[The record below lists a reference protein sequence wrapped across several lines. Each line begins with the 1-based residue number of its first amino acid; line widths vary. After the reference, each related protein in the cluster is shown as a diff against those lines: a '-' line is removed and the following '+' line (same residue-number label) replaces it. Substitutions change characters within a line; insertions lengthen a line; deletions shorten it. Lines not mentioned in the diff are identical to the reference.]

1 MAHRQFAERCKKP
14 VRPVNQIEI
23 AGFKSIREAKL
34 DLKELNVF
42 IGPNGAGKSNFI
54 GVFKLLNR
62 IIEQNLGVYVGEQ
75 GWANSILHFGRKR
88 TQKLS
93 LQLEFA
99 DGKNSYG
106 CTLAPSADD
115 NLFFEE
121 EWCGY
126 SGQFRTGHVSENY
139 RIPLGRGHKETKL
152 LEEAESHP
160 SGIAKYV
167 RDDFRSW
174 CLYHFHDTSPNA
186 GVKQPGELSNNRF
199 LRDDASNLAAFLY
212 QLQQTQKSNFDNI
225 VGAVRMVAPFFENFV
240 LAPSKL
246 NPDKIR
252 LEWKE
257 KGSDEYFNASALSDG
272 TLRFICLATL
282 LLQPSLPSAVLI
294 DEPELGLHPAA
305 ITLLAELLR
314 STSKR
319 SQVIV
324 STQSVTL
331 VNQLAPEE
339 VVVVEHKDETSS
351 FQRLAE
357 DQLKDWIGDYGLGEL
372 WEKNLVGGRP

>member
-1 MAHRQFAERCKKP
+1 M
-14 VRPVNQIEI
+14 
-23 AGFKSIREAKL
+23 L
-34 DLKELNVF
+34 
-42 IGPNGAGKSNFI
+42 
-54 GVFKLLNR
+54 
-62 IIEQNLGVYVGEQ
+62 
-75 GWANSILHFGRKR
+75 
-88 TQKLS
+88 
-93 LQLEFA
+93 
-99 DGKNSYG
+99 
-106 CTLAPSADD
+106 
-115 NLFFEE
+115 
-121 EWCGY
+121 
-126 SGQFRTGHVSENY
+126 
-139 RIPLGRGHKETKL
+139 
-152 LEEAESHP
+152 
-160 SGIAKYV
+160 
-167 RDDFRSW
+167 FRS
-174 CLYHFHDTSPNA
+174 
-186 GVKQPGELSNNRF
+186 
-199 LRDDASNLAAFLY
+199 
-212 QLQQTQKSNFDNI
+212 
-225 VGAVRMVAPFFENFV
+225 PFFENFV

-246 NPDKIR
+246 NPEKIR

-314 STSKR
+314 STSKC

-339 VVVVEHKDETSS
+339 VVVVEHKDDTSS

-357 DQLKDWIGDYGLGEL
+357 EQLKDWVGDYGLGEL

>member
-1 MAHRQFAERCKKP
+1 M
-14 VRPVNQIEI
+14 RPVNQIEI

-34 DLKELNVF
+34 DLKPLNVF

-54 GVFKLLNR
+54 GVFKLLHR
-62 IIEQNLGVYVGEQ
+62 IVEQKLGVYVGEQ
-75 GWANSILHFGRKR
+75 GGANSLLHFGRKR
-88 TQKLS
+88 TQKIS
-93 LQLEFA
+93 LRLHFA
-99 DGKNSYG
+99 DGRNSYG
-106 CTLAPSADD
+106 CVLKPNAED
-115 NLFFEE
+115 NLFFQD
-121 EWCGY
+121 EWCAY
-126 SGQFRTGHVSENY
+126 SGTFTRSGYKASDYTIKLATG
-139 RIPLGRGHKETKL
+139 GRETKL
-152 LEEAESHP
+152 LQEAETHKG
-160 SGIAKYV
+160 GIAAHV

-174 CLYHFHDTSPNA
+174 RLYHFHDTSASA
-186 GVKQPGELSNNRF
+186 GVKQTGDLSDNRY

-212 QLQQTQKSNFDNI
+212 QLQQTEKANYNNI
-225 VGAVRMVAPFFENFV
+225 VGAVRRVAPFFENFV

-246 NPDKIR
+246 NPEKIR

-257 KGSDEYFNASALSDG
+257 MGSDEYFNASALSDG
-272 TLRFICLATL
+272 TLRFTCLATL

-331 VNQLAPEE
+331 VNQLAPDE
-339 VVVVEHKDETSS
+339 VVVVEHHDNTSS
-351 FQRLAE
+351 FQRLDE
-357 DQLKDWIGDYGLGEL
+357 EQLKDWIGDYGLGEL

>member
-1 MAHRQFAERCKKP
+1 M
-14 VRPVNQIEI
+14 RPVNQIEI

-34 DLKELNVF
+34 ELKPLNVF

-54 GVFKLLNR
+54 GVFKLLHR
-62 IIEQNLGVYVGEQ
+62 IIDQKLGVYVAEQ
-75 GWANSILHFGRKR
+75 GGANSLLHFGRKR

-93 LQLEFA
+93 LKLDFA
-99 DGKNSYG
+99 NGKNRYG
-106 CTLAPSADD
+106 CTLAPSAEDS
-115 NLFFEE
+115 LFFED

-126 SGQFRTGHVSENY
+126 SGEFRRTGHASEDY
-139 RIPLGRGHKETKL
+139 RVPLGRGHKETKL
-152 LEEAESHP
+152 LEEAEGHRG
-160 SGIAKYV
+160 GIAEYV

-174 CLYHFHDTSPNA
+174 RLYHFHDTSPSA
-186 GVKQPGELSNNRF
+186 GVKQTGELSNNRF

-212 QLQQTQKSNFDNI
+212 QLQQTQKANYDNI

-282 LLQPSLPSAVLI
+282 LLQPTLPSAVLI

-314 STSKR
+314 STSKC

-339 VVVVEHKDETSS
+339 VVVVEHKDDTSS

-357 DQLKDWIGDYGLGEL
+357 EQLKDWVGDYGLGEW

>member
-1 MAHRQFAERCKKP
+1 

-23 AGFKSIREAKL
+23 AGFKSIRDAKL
-34 DLKELNVF
+34 DLKPLNVF

-54 GVFKLLNR
+54 GVFKLLHR
-62 IIEQNLGVYVGEQ
+62 IIEQKLAVYVGEL
-75 GWANSILHFGRKR
+75 GGANSLLHFGRKR
-88 TQKLS
+88 TQNIQIKL
-93 LQLEFA
+93 QFA
-99 DGKNSYG
+99 NGHNSYG
-106 CTLAPSADD
+106 CILSPNAEDS
-115 NLFFEE
+115 LFFQD
-121 EWCGY
+121 EWCAFTGTFPRSGY
-126 SGQFRTGHVSENY
+126 QTSDY
-139 RIPLGRGHKETKL
+139 RVQLSLGGRETRL
-152 LEEAESHP
+152 LEEAEHHHG
-160 SGIAKYV
+160 GIAAHV

-174 CLYHFHDTSPNA
+174 RLYHFHDTSPSA
-186 GVKQPGELSNNRF
+186 GAKQTGELADNRF

-225 VGAVRMVAPFFENFV
+225 VGAVRMVAPFFEDFA

-257 KGSDEYFNASALSDG
+257 RGSDEYFNASALSDG

-314 STSKR
+314 STSRR
-319 SQVIV
+319 SQAIV

-339 VVVVEHKDETSS
+339 IVVVEHKDGTSS

>member
-1 MAHRQFAERCKKP
+1 M
-14 VRPVNQIEI
+14 RPVNQIEI

-34 DLKELNVF
+34 DLKQLNVF

-54 GVFKLLNR
+54 GIFKLLHR
-62 IIEQNLGVYVGEQ
+62 IIEQKLGIYVGEQ
-75 GWANSILHFGRKR
+75 GGANSLLHFGRKR
-88 TQKLS
+88 TQKIS
-93 LQLEFA
+93 LRFQFA
-99 DGKNSYG
+99 GGSNSYG
-106 CTLAPSADD
+106 CVLAPNAEDS
-115 NLFFEE
+115 LFFQD
-121 EWCGY
+121 EWCTFTGT
-126 SGQFRTGHVSENY
+126 SQRTGHTMKDY
-139 RIPLGRGHKETKL
+139 RVQLSLGARETRL
-152 LEEAESHP
+152 LEEAESLP
-160 SGIAKYV
+160 SGIAAHV

-174 CLYHFHDTSPNA
+174 RLYHFHDTSASA
-186 GVKQPGELSNNRF
+186 GVKQTGDLSDNRF
-199 LRDDASNLAAFLY
+199 LRDDACNLAAFLY
-212 QLQQTQKSNFDNI
+212 RLQQTQKANYDNI
-225 VGAVRMVAPFFENFV
+225 VGAVRMVAPFFEDFV
-240 LAPSKL
+240 LAPSQL
-246 NPDKIR
+246 NPEKIR

-272 TLRFICLATL
+272 TLRFICLAAL

-305 ITLLAELLR
+305 ITILAELLR

-331 VNQLAPEE
+331 INQLVPDEI
-339 VVVVEHKDETSS
+339 VVVEHKDGTSS

-357 DQLKDWIGDYGLGEL
+357 EQLKDWIGDYGLGEL

>member
-1 MAHRQFAERCKKP
+1 M
-14 VRPVNQIEI
+14 
-23 AGFKSIREAKL
+23 
-34 DLKELNVF
+34 DLKPLNVF

-54 GVFKLLNR
+54 GVFKLLNQ
-62 IIEQNLGVYVGEQ
+62 IIENNLEVYVPTQ
-75 GWANSILHFGRKR
+75 GGANSLLHFGRKK
-88 TQKLS
+88 TQKIS
-93 LQLEFA
+93 LRFEI
-99 DGKNSYG
+99 DGATNWYG
-106 CTLAPSADD
+106 CDLAPNNDD
-115 NLFFEE
+115 KLFFEK
-121 EWCGY
+121 EWCGFA
-126 SGQFRTGHVSENY
+126 GNNWHGNY
-139 RIPLGRGHKETKL
+139 WEHEVPLGRGHKETL
-152 LEEAESHP
+152 LHKEAEKFP
-160 SGIAKYV
+160 GKIAAHVVTDLK
-167 RDDFRSW
+167 SW
-174 CLYHFHDTSPNA
+174 RLYHFHDTSASA
-186 GVKQPGELSNNRF
+186 GVKQTGELADNRI
-199 LRDDASNLAAFLY
+199 LRDNASNLAAFLY
-212 QLQQTQKSNFDNI
+212 QLQQTQKGNYDNI

-339 VVVVEHKDETSS
+339 VVVVEHKDDTSS

-357 DQLKDWIGDYGLGEL
+357 DQLKDWVGDYGLGEL

>member
-1 MAHRQFAERCKKP
+1 M
-14 VRPVNQIEI
+14 RPVNQIEI
-23 AGFKSIREAKL
+23 AGYKSIREAKV
-34 DLKELNVF
+34 DLRQLNVF

-54 GVFKLLNR
+54 GVFKLLHR
-62 IIEQNLGVYVGEQ
+62 IIDQKLSDYVGEQ
-75 GWANSILHFGRKR
+75 GGANSLLHFGRKR
-88 TQKLS
+88 TKKISLKL
-93 LQLEFA
+93 QFA
-99 DGKNSYG
+99 NGSNAYG
-106 CTLAPSADD
+106 CVMAPNAEDS
-115 NLFFEE
+115 LFFQD
-121 EWCGY
+121 EWCAF
-126 SGQFRTGHVSENY
+126 SGTFPRTGHKTSDHRVQLS
-139 RIPLGRGHKETKL
+139 LGGRETRL
-152 LEEAESHP
+152 LEEAESHAG
-160 SGIAKYV
+160 GIAAHV

-174 CLYHFHDTSPNA
+174 RLYHFHDTSSSA
-186 GVKQPGELSNNRF
+186 GVKQKGDLSDNRF

-212 QLQQTQKSNFDNI
+212 RLQQTQKSSYDNL
-225 VGAVRMVAPFFENFV
+225 VGAVRLVAPFFENFV
-240 LAPSKL
+240 LAPDAL
-246 NPDKIR
+246 NPGKIL

-257 KGSDEYFNASALSDG
+257 RGSDDYFNASALSDG

-305 ITLLAELLR
+305 ITILAELLR

-331 VNQLAPEE
+331 INQLAPDEI
-339 VVVVEHKDETSS
+339 VVVEHKDGTSS

-357 DQLKDWIGDYGLGEL
+357 EQLKDWIGDYGLGEL

>member
-1 MAHRQFAERCKKP
+1 
-14 VRPVNQIEI
+14 V
-23 AGFKSIREAKL
+23 
-34 DLKELNVF
+34 
-42 IGPNGAGKSNFI
+42 
-54 GVFKLLNR
+54 
-62 IIEQNLGVYVGEQ
+62 
-75 GWANSILHFGRKR
+75 
-88 TQKLS
+88 
-93 LQLEFA
+93 
-99 DGKNSYG
+99 
-106 CTLAPSADD
+106 LAPNAED
-115 NLFFEE
+115 NLFFQD
-121 EWCGY
+121 EWCGF
-126 SGQFRTGHVSENY
+126 SGTFFRTGYTASDY
-139 RIPLGRGHKETKL
+139 RVQLAIGDRETKL
-152 LEEAESHP
+152 LQEAESHKG
-160 SGIAKYV
+160 GIAAHV

-174 CLYHFHDTSPNA
+174 RLYHFHDTSPSA
-186 GVKQPGELSNNRF
+186 GVKQTSDLADNHY

-212 QLQQTQKSNFDNI
+212 QLQQTQKSSYDNI

-314 STSKR
+314 STSTR

-331 VNQLAPEE
+331 VNQLAPDE
-339 VVVVEHKDETSS
+339 VVVVEHKDDTSS
-351 FQRLAE
+351 FKRLGE

>member
-1 MAHRQFAERCKKP
+1 MRL
-14 VRPVNQIEI
+14 VNQIEI

-34 DLKELNVF
+34 DLKALNVF

-54 GVFKLLNR
+54 GVFKLLHR
-62 IIEQNLGVYVGEQ
+62 IIEQRLSIYISEQ
-75 GWANSILHFGRKR
+75 GGANGLLHFGRKR
-88 TQKLS
+88 TKKISLKL
-93 LQLEFA
+93 EIA
-99 DGKNSYG
+99 DGKNRYA
-106 CTLAPSADD
+106 CALAPNAED
-115 NLFFEE
+115 NLFFED

-126 SGQFRTGHVSENY
+126 SGEFSRTGHSNQDY
-139 RIPLGRGHKETKL
+139 RVPLGRGHRETGL
-152 LEEAESHP
+152 LAGAEQHK
-160 SGIAKYV
+160 GGVCEYV
-167 RDDFRSW
+167 RDDLRSW
-174 CLYHFHDTSPNA
+174 RLYHFHDTGPSA
-186 GVKQPGELSNNRF
+186 GIKQTGDLSDNRY

-212 QLQQTQKSNFDNI
+212 QLQQTQRTNYDHI
-225 VGAVRMVAPFFENFV
+225 IGAVRMVAPFFEDFF

-305 ITLLAELLR
+305 ITILAELLR

-339 VVVVEHKDETSS
+339 VVVVEHKDGTSS

-357 DQLKDWIGDYGLGEL
+357 DQLNDWIGDYGLGEL

>member
-1 MAHRQFAERCKKP
+1 M
-14 VRPVNQIEI
+14 RPVNRIEI
-23 AGFKSIREAKL
+23 TGFKSIREAKL
-34 DLKELNVF
+34 DLSKLNVF

-62 IIEQNLGVYVGEQ
+62 IIDQKLSVYVAEQ
-75 GWANSILHFGRKR
+75 GGANSLLHFGRKR
-88 TQKLS
+88 TQKIS
-93 LQLEFA
+93 LKLDFA
-99 DGKNSYG
+99 DGKNRYG
-106 CTLAPSADD
+106 CVLSPSAEDA
-115 NLFFEE
+115 LFFEE

-126 SGQFRTGHVSENY
+126 SGSFQSTGYASDDY
-139 RIPLGRGHKETKL
+139 RVPMGRGHKETQL
-152 LEEAESHP
+152 LTEAQSYRNEKKRD
-160 SGIAKYV
+160 GIAAYV

-174 CLYHFHDTSPNA
+174 RLYHFHDTSPSA
-186 GVKQPGELSNNRF
+186 GVKQTGDLTDNRF

-212 QLQQTQKSNFDNI
+212 QLQETQRSHYDNI
-225 VGAVRMVAPFFENFV
+225 VGAVRMVAPFFEDFV
-240 LAPSKL
+240 LAPSEL
-246 NPDKIR
+246 NADKIR

-257 KGSDEYFNASALSDG
+257 VGSDEYFNASALSDG

-282 LLQPSLPSAVLI
+282 LLQPKLPSAVLI

-314 STSKR
+314 STSNR

-339 VVVVEHKDETSS
+339 VVVVEHLDGSSAFRRLSDE
-351 FQRLAE
+351 
-357 DQLKDWIGDYGLGEL
+357 QLKDWLGDYGLGEL

>member
-1 MAHRQFAERCKKP
+1 MRL
-14 VRPVNQIEI
+14 VNEIEI
-23 AGFKSIREAKL
+23 AGFKSIRETKL
-34 DLKELNVF
+34 DLKPLNVF

-62 IIEQNLGVYVGEQ
+62 IIEQKLGVYVAEQ
-75 GWANSILHFGRKR
+75 GGANSLLHFGRKH
-88 TQKLS
+88 TQIISLK
-93 LQLEFA
+93 LQLA
-99 DGKNSYG
+99 DGRNSYG
-106 CTLAPSADD
+106 CELAPNAEDG
-115 NLFFEE
+115 LFFHN
-121 EWCGY
+121 EWCGFTGRFPRN
-126 SGQFRTGHVSENY
+126 GQVSENY
-139 RIPLGRGHKETKL
+139 PVPLGSGHKETQL
-152 LEEAESHP
+152 LGEADRHKG
-160 SGIAKYV
+160 GIAQRV

-174 CLYHFHDTSPNA
+174 RLYHFHDTSASA
-186 GVKQPGELSNNRF
+186 GVKQTVELSDNRF

-212 QLQQTQKSNFDNI
+212 QLAQTKKSNYSNI
-225 VGAVRMVAPFFENFV
+225 VGAVRLVAPFFEDFT

-257 KGSDEYFNASALSDG
+257 KGSDEYFNATALSDG

-282 LLQPSLPSAVLI
+282 LLQPTLPSAVLI

-305 ITLLAELLR
+305 ITMLAELLR
-314 STSKR
+314 SASQR

-339 VVVVEHKDETSS
+339 IVVVEHQDETSL
-351 FQRLAE
+351 FKRLAE
-357 DQLKDWIGDYGLGEL
+357 EQLKDWVGDYGLGEL

>member
-1 MAHRQFAERCKKP
+1 M
-14 VRPVNQIEI
+14 RPVNQIEI

-34 DLKELNVF
+34 ELKPLNVF

-54 GVFKLLNR
+54 GVFKLLHR
-62 IIEQNLGVYVGEQ
+62 IIEQKLAVYVAEQ
-75 GWANSILHFGRKR
+75 GGANSLLHFGRKQ
-88 TQKLS
+88 TQKIS
-93 LQLEFA
+93 LKLQFA

-106 CTLAPSADD
+106 CVLAPNAED
-115 NLFFEE
+115 NLFFQD
-121 EWCGY
+121 EWCAFTGTSQLTGY
-126 SGQFRTGHVSENY
+126 TMKDY
-139 RIPLGRGHKETKL
+139 RVQLSLGGRETRL
-152 LEEAESHP
+152 LEEAENHP
-160 SGIAKYV
+160 GKIAAYV

-174 CLYHFHDTSPNA
+174 RLYHFHDTSASA
-186 GVKQPGELSNNRF
+186 GVKQTGDLSDNRF

-212 QLQQTQKSNFDNI
+212 LLHQTQRNSYDNI
-225 VGAVRMVAPFFENFV
+225 VGAVRMVAPFFENFM
-240 LAPSKL
+240 LAPSNH
-246 NPDKIR
+246 NPEKIR

-272 TLRFICLATL
+272 TLRFICLTTL

-339 VVVVEHKDETSS
+339 VVVVEHKDDTSS
-351 FQRLAE
+351 FQRVAE

>member
-1 MAHRQFAERCKKP
+1 M
-14 VRPVNQIEI
+14 RPVNQIEI

-54 GVFKLLNR
+54 GVFKLLHR
-62 IIEQNLGVYVGEQ
+62 IIEQKLGVYTSEQ
-75 GWANSILHFGRKR
+75 GGANGLLHFGRKQ
-88 TQKLS
+88 TPKLS
-93 LQLEFA
+93 LKLEFA
-99 DGKNSYG
+99 NGKNRYG
-106 CTLAPSADD
+106 CSLAPNAED
-115 NLFFEE
+115 NLFFED

-126 SGQFRTGHVSENY
+126 SGEFRRTGFASDDYRVS
-139 RIPLGRGHKETKL
+139 LGRGHKETRL
-152 LEEAESHP
+152 LAEAEQHKG
-160 SGIAKYV
+160 GIAEYV
-167 RDDFRSW
+167 RDDFKSW
-174 CLYHFHDTSPNA
+174 RLYHFHDTSPSA
-186 GVKQPGELSNNRF
+186 GIKQTGELSDNRH

-212 QLQQTQKSNFDNI
+212 QLQQTQKSNYDNI
-225 VGAVRMVAPFFENFV
+225 VGAIRMVAPFFENFV

-331 VNQLAPEE
+331 VNQLTPDE

>member
-1 MAHRQFAERCKKP
+1 M
-14 VRPVNQIEI
+14 RPVNQIEI

-34 DLKELNVF
+34 DLKPLNVF

-54 GVFKLLNR
+54 GVFKLLNK
-62 IIEQNLGVYVGEQ
+62 IIQQSLSVYVAEQ
-75 GWANSILHFGRKR
+75 GGANAFLHFGRKR
-88 TQKLS
+88 TQKIS
-93 LQLEFA
+93 LKLQFA

-106 CTLAPSADD
+106 CDLAPSAED
-115 NLFFEE
+115 NLFFEN
-121 EWCGY
+121 EWCGF
-126 SGQFRTGHVSENY
+126 SGNLM
-139 RIPLGRGHKETKL
+139 PLGKGHRETEL
-152 LEEAESHP
+152 VDEANERP
-160 SGIAKYV
+160 GDVAAQV
-167 RDDFRSW
+167 RNDFKSW
-174 CLYHFHDTSPNA
+174 RLYHFQDTSVSA
-186 GVKQPGELSNNRF
+186 GVKQTGALADNRS
-199 LRDDASNLAAFLY
+199 LRDDASNLAAFLF
-212 QLQQTQKSNFDNI
+212 QLQQTNKPSYDNI
-225 VGAVRMVAPFFENFV
+225 VGAVRMVAPFFEDFT

-257 KGSDEYFNASALSDG
+257 KGSDDYFNASALSDG

-294 DEPELGLHPAA
+294 DEPELGLHPSA

-314 STSKR
+314 SASHR

-331 VNQLAPEE
+331 VNQLTPEE
-339 VVVVEHKDETSS
+339 IVVVEHQEGTSS
-351 FQRLAE
+351 FTRLAE
-357 DQLKDWIGDYGLGEL
+357 EQLKDWIGDYGLGEL

>member
-1 MAHRQFAERCKKP
+1 M
-14 VRPVNQIEI
+14 RPVNQIEI

-34 DLKELNVF
+34 DLKPLNVF

-54 GVFKLLNR
+54 GVFKLLHR
-62 IIEQNLGVYVGEQ
+62 IIEQKLAVYVGEQ
-75 GWANSILHFGRKR
+75 GGASSLLHFGRKH
-88 TQKLS
+88 TQTISLKL
-93 LQLEFA
+93 QFA
-99 DGKNSYG
+99 NGSNSYG
-106 CTLAPSADD
+106 CILAPNAEDS
-115 NLFFEE
+115 LFFQD
-121 EWCGY
+121 EWCAFTGTF
-126 SGQFRTGHVSENY
+126 QRTGYKTSDY
-139 RIPLGRGHKETKL
+139 RVQLSLGGRETRL
-152 LEEAESHP
+152 LEEADNHP
-160 SGIAKYV
+160 GGISAHV

-174 CLYHFHDTSPNA
+174 RLYHFHDTSPSA
-186 GVKQPGELSNNRF
+186 GVKQTGELADNRF

-240 LAPSKL
+240 LAPSQL

-257 KGSDEYFNASALSDG
+257 RGSDEYFNASAFSDG

-339 VVVVEHKDETSS
+339 VVVVEHRDETSS

>member
-1 MAHRQFAERCKKP
+1 M
-14 VRPVNQIEI
+14 
-23 AGFKSIREAKL
+23 
-34 DLKELNVF
+34 DLKALNVF

-54 GVFKLLNR
+54 GAFKLLNQ
-62 IIEQNLGVYVGEQ
+62 IIENNLEVYVPTQ
-75 GWANSILHFGRKR
+75 GGANSLLHFGRKK
-88 TQKLS
+88 TQKIS
-93 LQLEFA
+93 LKFEI
-99 DGKNSYG
+99 DGATNWYS
-106 CTLAPSADD
+106 CDLAPD
-115 NLFFEE
+115 NNDKLFFEK
-121 EWCGY
+121 EWCGFAG
-126 SGQFRTGHVSENY
+126 SNWLGNY
-139 RIPLGRGHKETKL
+139 WEHEVPLGRGHRETL
-152 LEEAESHP
+152 LHKEAEKYP
-160 SGIAKYV
+160 GKIAAHVVTDLK
-167 RDDFRSW
+167 SW
-174 CLYHFHDTSPNA
+174 RLYHFHDTSSSA
-186 GVKQPGELSNNRF
+186 SVKQTGDLADNRF

-212 QLQQTQKSNFDNI
+212 QLQQTQKANYDNI
-225 VGAVRMVAPFFENFV
+225 VGAIRMVAPFFENFV

>member
-1 MAHRQFAERCKKP
+1 M
-14 VRPVNQIEI
+14 RPVNQIEI

-34 DLKELNVF
+34 DLKALNVF

-54 GVFKLLNR
+54 GVFKLLHR
-62 IIEQNLGVYVGEQ
+62 IIEQKLGVYVGEQ
-75 GWANSILHFGRKR
+75 GGANSLLYFGRKR
-88 TQKLS
+88 TQKIS
-93 LQLEFA
+93 LKLQFA
-99 DGKNSYG
+99 GGSNSYG
-106 CTLAPSADD
+106 CVLAPNAED
-115 NLFFEE
+115 NLFFQD
-121 EWCGY
+121 EWCTFSVTFPRSGY
-126 SGQFRTGHVSENY
+126 EAKDHRVQLS
-139 RIPLGRGHKETKL
+139 LGGRETRL
-152 LEEAESHP
+152 LEEAENYKG
-160 SGIAKYV
+160 GIAAHV

-174 CLYHFHDTSPNA
+174 RLYHFHDTSPAA
-186 GVKQPGELSNNRF
+186 GVKQTGELSNNRF

-212 QLQQTQKSNFDNI
+212 QLQQTQKSNYDNI

-257 KGSDEYFNASALSDG
+257 QGSDEYFNASALSDG

>member
-1 MAHRQFAERCKKP
+1 

-23 AGFKSIREAKL
+23 VGFKSIREAKL
-34 DLKELNVF
+34 DLKPLNVF

-54 GVFKLLNR
+54 GVFRLLHR
-62 IIEQNLGVYVGEQ
+62 IIEQKLGVYVGEQ
-75 GWANSILHFGRKR
+75 GGANSLLHFGRKH
-88 TQKLS
+88 TQKIS
-93 LQLEFA
+93 LKIDFA
-99 DGKNSYG
+99 DGSNSYG
-106 CTLAPSADD
+106 CVLAPNSEDG
-115 NLFFEE
+115 LFFQD
-121 EWCGY
+121 EWCSFSGTFNRSGY
-126 SGQFRTGHVSENY
+126 KAKDYRVQLASGER
-139 RIPLGRGHKETKL
+139 ETKL
-152 LEEAESHP
+152 LQEAESHKG
-160 SGIAKYV
+160 GIASYV

-174 CLYHFHDTSPNA
+174 RLYHFHDTSSTA
-186 GVKQPGELSNNRF
+186 GVKQTGDLSDNRH
-199 LRDDASNLAAFLY
+199 LRDGASNLAAFLY
-212 QLQQTQKSNFDNI
+212 QLQQNQKPSFDNI

-246 NPDKIR
+246 NPEKIR

-257 KGSDEYFNASALSDG
+257 QGSDEYFNASALSDG

-331 VNQLAPEE
+331 VNQLSPDE
-339 VVVVEHKDETSS
+339 VVVVEHNEDTTS
-351 FQRLAE
+351 FRRLAE
-357 DQLKDWIGDYGLGEL
+357 EQLKDWIGDYGLGEL

>member
-1 MAHRQFAERCKKP
+1 MTA
-14 VRPVNQIEI
+14 
-23 AGFKSIREAKL
+23 
-34 DLKELNVF
+34 LNVF

-54 GVFKLLNR
+54 GVFKLLHR
-62 IIEQNLGVYVGEQ
+62 IIEQKLGVYVGEQ
-75 GWANSILHFGRKR
+75 GGANSLLHFGRKR
-88 TQKLS
+88 TQKIS
-93 LQLEFA
+93 LKLQFA

-106 CTLAPSADD
+106 CLLSPNAEDG
-115 NLFFEE
+115 LFFQD
-121 EWCGY
+121 EWCDFSGTFPRSGY
-126 SGQFRTGHVSENY
+126 QAKGH
-139 RIPLGRGHKETKL
+139 RIQLSLGGRETRL
-152 LEEAESHP
+152 LEEAESYAG
-160 SGIAKYV
+160 GIAAHV

-174 CLYHFHDTSPNA
+174 RLYHFHDTSSSA
-186 GVKQPGELSNNRF
+186 GVKQTGELSDNRF

-212 QLQQTQKSNFDNI
+212 QLQQTQKSSYDNI
-225 VGAVRMVAPFFENFV
+225 VGAVRMVAPFFEDFV
-240 LAPSKL
+240 LAPSAL

-282 LLQPSLPSAVLI
+282 LLQPSLSAAVLI

-331 VNQLAPEE
+331 VNQLSPEE
-339 VVVVEHKDETSS
+339 VVVVEHKDGTST
-351 FQRLAE
+351 FNRLDDAK
-357 DQLKDWIGDYGLGEL
+357 LKDWIGDYGLGEL